1 MLKMDSIDKS
11 DTPMRYSPEA
21 LHAFVEAV
29 ALGSFS
35 AAARKLR
42 KSQST
47 ISAAIANLEAD
58 LGVSLFD
65 RQTRHPVLTEA
76 GRKVLGHVQEILAAS
91 ERLDELSIRLA
102 DNVEPRLTI
111 VLSDM
116 YQVTPDNQVMHQFE
130 QRYQDIELECMIAEA
145 GDVLGLLQSGRAH
158 LGLLAAQ
165 ASYPPDIAVR
175 RLPKQAQMGIF
186 VARDHPL
193 TALAQPTQ
201 VHLASHRQL
210 YLNTYT
216 DSENKPQGRVWSAP
230 DYLLLLEMTEQGF
243 GWAEL
248 PHGLVQQYGHG
259 QLVELCL
266 RGWPRPIAV
275 DAAWSR
281 LTPPGPAGLWLLD
294 WLAREH

>member
-1 MLKMDSIDKS
+1 
-11 DTPMRYSPEA
+11 MRYSPEA
-21 LHAFVEAV
+21 LQAFVEAV

-65 RQTRHPVLTEA
+65 RQARHPVLTEA

-91 ERLDELSIRLA
+91 ERLDALSIRLA
-102 DNVEPRLTI
+102 DKVEPRLTL

-116 YQVTPDNQVMHQFE
+116 YQLSPNNQVMRDFE

-145 GDVLGLLQSGRAH
+145 GDVLNLLQSGRAH

-165 ASYPPDIAVR
+165 ASYPADVAAT
-175 RLPKQAQMGIF
+175 RLPQSAQMGIF
-186 VARDHPL
+186 VAQGHPL
-193 TALAQPTQ
+193 AQLDAPSQ
-201 VHLASHRQL
+201 SHLSGHRQL
-210 YLNTYT
+210 YLNTFT

-230 DYLLLLEMTEQGF
+230 DYLLLLEMTEAGF

-248 PHGLVQQYGHG
+248 PHGLVELYGHG
-259 QLVELCL
+259 QLIELTL

-275 DAAWSR
+275 DAAWSK
-281 LTPPGPAGLWLLD
+281 LTPPGAAGLWLLERL
-294 WLAREH
+294 LAQ

>member
-1 MLKMDSIDKS
+1 
-11 DTPMRYSPEA
+11 MRYSPEA
-21 LHAFVEAV
+21 LHAFVEAA

-65 RQTRHPVLTEA
+65 RQARQPVLTEA

-91 ERLDELSIRLA
+91 ERLDQLSIRLA
-102 DNVEPRLTI
+102 DQVEPRLTI

-116 YQVTPDNQVMHQFE
+116 HQFSPTHQVLQRFE
-130 QRYQDIELECMIAEA
+130 QRYQDVELECMLAEA
-145 GDVLGLLQSGRAH
+145 GDVLNLLQSGRAH
-158 LGLLAAQ
+158 LGILAAQTGYPPDVAATRLAAQ
-165 ASYPPDIAVR
+165 AM
-175 RLPKQAQMGIF
+175 MGVF
-186 VARDHPL
+186 VAREHPL
-193 TALAQPTQ
+193 AQLPQPTQ
-201 VHLASHRQL
+201 AHLAGHRQL

-216 DSENKPQGRVWSAP
+216 ESENKPQGRVWSAP
-230 DYLLLLEMTEQGF
+230 DYLGLLEMAEQGF

-248 PHGLVQQYGHG
+248 PHGLVRQYGQG
-259 QLVELCL
+259 RLSELAL

-275 DAAWSR
+275 DVAWSK

-294 WLAREH
+294 LLLESS

>member
-1 MLKMDSIDKS
+1 
-11 DTPMRYSPEA
+11 MRYSPEA
-21 LHAFVEAV
+21 LQAFVEAA

-65 RQTRHPVLTEA
+65 RQARQPVLTEA

-91 ERLDELSIRLA
+91 ERLDQLSIRLA
-102 DNVEPRLTI
+102 DKVEPRLTI
-111 VLSDM
+111 VFSDM
-116 YQVTPDNQVMHQFE
+116 HQLNPDNRVMQLFE

-145 GDVLGLLQSGRAH
+145 GDVLNLLQSGRAH
-158 LGLLAAQ
+158 LGMLAAQ
-165 ASYPPDIAVR
+165 PGYPPDVAAT
-175 RLPKQAQMGIF
+175 RLAAQAQMGIF
-186 VARDHPL
+186 VASNHPL
-193 TALAQPTQ
+193 AQLEQPTQ
-201 VHLASHRQL
+201 AHLAGHRQL

-230 DYLLLLEMTEQGF
+230 DYLMLLEMTEEGF

-248 PHGLVQQYGHG
+248 PHGLVRQYGHG
-259 QLVELCL
+259 QLTELKL

-275 DAAWSR
+275 DVAWSK

-294 WLAREH
+294 RLLESS